1 MNQSNPKHQAVES
14 SGSDEPRRVRK
25 TVEVTST
32 RYTEIVEPSDGAQP
46 PNGPMVVKRESPSP
60 DLFTASFARVDN
72 GIGEFHDTVGRDQRK
87 FREQCLEMVQPYV
100 ARMEQVLGEV
110 RRTDANEQFA
120 KLEEDRLTD
129 KDAIRDGLSKVL
141 EASRERQ
148 QRRER
153 ELEEVLK
160 HF

>member
-1 MNQSNPKHQAVES
+1 MSQSNKHQAVES
-14 SGSDEPRRVRK
+14 SGSEEPRRVRK

-46 PNGPMVVKRESPSP
+46 PMVVKRESPSP